1 MDKLTASIVSSWSR
15 NENTTF
21 VYWSQTSSS
30 KFQVTL
36 AFTDIKCPKPE
47 SKDEKILKYYIIHI
61 FVRMKCIW
69 VGFSIIL
76 GKKTRH
82 SSVWNTY
89 VCFLHAEKNIGYTAR
104 LEKDVNPIF
113 FIVRLLPSLEM
124 DLCDFDTYCKMTTF
138 LSATNS
144 KRKKRLCEDF
154 IFKAIISSI
163 SIPLSQPLNTWRD
176 SKV

>member
-1 MDKLTASIVSSWSR
+1 MSWFQY
-15 NENTTF
+15 NTR
-21 VYWSQTSSS
+21 QKNTSLFS
-30 KFQVTL
+30 
-36 AFTDIKCPKPE
+36 
-47 SKDEKILKYYIIHI
+47 LKY
-61 FVRMKCIW
+61 
-69 VGFSIIL
+69 L
-76 GKKTRH
+76 GIRQ
-82 SSVWNTY
+82 
-89 VCFLHAEKNIGYTAR
+89 AEKNIGTAC
-104 LEKDVNPIF
+104 LEKDVNQIF

-176 SKV
+176 SKVQFRPNYLKSDVKKDWTFIFRDIQSGVYTKNQVKNSRNTQSGEIEKLDITYTTII